1 MSCPVSSYCMYYKN
15 PPVCHNYPN
24 IICGGPTPPTQKM
37 YSCNGTQCIEDPNGK
52 FSTCSEANCN
62 PQPPLPGQCPLNDY
76 CMTYKDPPVCH
87 SYPNIP
93 CGNPAPPPSK
103 TVFCCDNNQC
113 SQAQNACPS
122 NLRPVDDCSTCTAP
136 KVYVK
141 CCDPSNGNCT
151 TVENSCPAG
160 LNQVDDCSS
169 CVSPFIPPTTV
180 VNCCN
185 PSLYKCG
192 PFPFACPQGWNEVA
206 DCSTCPKPP
215 ATISCCNS
223 TSGDCKDNVVGLC
236 PAGYSPISSCGSC
249 KKLVNCCLNGVCSPN
264 VPAPCPAG
272 ATQVLDCSQCIKP
285 PPPSGNCPNLS
296 GSGVPMVFWAEHP
309 PVGASNTSPDV
320 INYFTLMNQFL
331 CQSNPVGI
339 YPSKLMLRLETPVE
353 PDGTRNCFY
362 PSLSSPIYTQF
373 LKNLPDNF
381 ELYAIPYFD
390 KFTSWAPYPD
400 TPQGHADM
408 GQLEFLACNSPCSV
422 TPCGSACPAGYSC
435 VNGDCYAPGNDCG
448 TCAPQ
453 QSCFHKAGKY
463 SLCLTPCNGMCAA
476 GTVNPDGSPGFCCSG
491 ATTENQL
498 AKAVYQVVQWNKILG
513 RPLFKGLV
521 VDHEGS
527 GYSRATIA
535 SKMREACRYFGVNLL
550 LGTTYDGSNIGACIA
565 DLTAIDDTRLDFAMP
580 EVYNLT
586 TRCNDNGANPWPKG
600 TQLVDSYDKAPAIGG
615 CTAMPYPST
624 QSLYAQAW
632 GTPSP
637 SQTLWS
643 GGNSGVN
650 FGNIIKYGWKKP
662 VPQDVANRIY
672 PLLSVETSAASGL
685 QTCKYTQGGSGG
697 PCGIPNAFG
706 VWNTVQ
712 GAQEFIKFVQLFQ
725 SSLSDIF
732 APGSGVIPLQNFGI
746 FSFPL
751 MPSSWFGQ

>member
-249 KKLVNCCLNGVCSPN
+249 KKLVNCCLNGVCCSP
-264 VPAPCPAG
+264 
-272 ATQVLDCSQCIKP
+272 K
-285 PPPSGNCPNLS
+285 LS
-296 GSGVPMVFWAEHP
+296 
-309 PVGASNTSPDV
+309 
-320 INYFTLMNQFL
+320 
-331 CQSNPVGI
+331 
-339 YPSKLMLRLETPVE
+339 
-353 PDGTRNCFY
+353 
-362 PSLSSPIYTQF
+362 
-373 LKNLPDNF
+373 
-381 ELYAIPYFD
+381 
-390 KFTSWAPYPD
+390 
-400 TPQGHADM
+400 
-408 GQLEFLACNSPCSV
+408 
-422 TPCGSACPAGYSC
+422 
-435 VNGDCYAPGNDCG
+435 
-448 TCAPQ
+448 
-453 QSCFHKAGKY
+453 
-463 SLCLTPCNGMCAA
+463 
-476 GTVNPDGSPGFCCSG
+476 
-491 ATTENQL
+491 
-498 AKAVYQVVQWNKILG
+498 
-513 RPLFKGLV
+513 
-521 VDHEGS
+521 
-527 GYSRATIA
+527 
-535 SKMREACRYFGVNLL
+535 
-550 LGTTYDGSNIGACIA
+550 
-565 DLTAIDDTRLDFAMP
+565 
-580 EVYNLT
+580 
-586 TRCNDNGANPWPKG
+586 
-600 TQLVDSYDKAPAIGG
+600 
-615 CTAMPYPST
+615 
-624 QSLYAQAW
+624 
-632 GTPSP
+632 
-637 SQTLWS
+637 
-643 GGNSGVN
+643 
-650 FGNIIKYGWKKP
+650 
-662 VPQDVANRIY
+662 
-672 PLLSVETSAASGL
+672 
-685 QTCKYTQGGSGG
+685 
-697 PCGIPNAFG
+697 
-706 VWNTVQ
+706 
-712 GAQEFIKFVQLFQ
+712 
-725 SSLSDIF
+725 
-732 APGSGVIPLQNFGI
+732 
-746 FSFPL
+746 
-751 MPSSWFGQ
+751 